1 MVKKMV
7 TQSADKPV
15 SQLTQLRR
23 RIAGRLE
30 QGFYSEFRGYGLRRD
45 LDKAQEKSQA
55 KIPLY
60 VRPLKEDDLD
70 ILLPSD
76 ADLEPSEKQQIV
88 WRRHFYKK
96 VPKGCMVA
104 VDARNDT
111 PCYMQWLIGSDDNPL
126 LQRFKCFP
134 WLEKNEALL
143 EQAYTIPSHRGLGIM
158 SAAMTEIAELAP
170 NLGAKYVLTFVDQKG
185 VASLKACKRAGFEP
199 YLSHR
204 RTQLGYG
211 TIVRNNFQRI
221 ENVSF

>member
-1 MVKKMV
+1 MV

-30 QGFYSEFRGYGLRRD
+30 QGFYSEFRGYGLHRD
-45 LDKAQEKSQA
+45 LDQKVEKSQA

-96 VPKGCMVA
+96 VPRGCMVA
-104 VDARNDT
+104 VDGRNDT

-126 LQRFKCFP
+126 LKRFKCFP
-134 WLEKNEALL
+134 RQKKMALL

-158 SAAMTEIAELAP
+158 SAAMAEIAEHATS
-170 NLGAKYVLTFVDQKG
+170 LGARYVVTFVDQNG
-185 VASLKACKRAGFEP
+185 AASLKACKRAGFEP